1 MALDYRV
8 KCCPEGLVTDRRR
21 RIKVL
26 DCTIRD
32 GGICNNWKFDRAWV
46 RRTFEALQSSGVDYM
61 EIGYRTREGT
71 FDRAK
76 VGEWRFLDE
85 EVLAEVTQAHN
96 GKMKIAAMLDCGKVD
111 PSDIKP
117 RGSTVVNTIRIA
129 TYAHQ
134 LKEARRL
141 LDRALEEGY
150 ETFMNVMAV
159 STLEPKEVDAFLDE
173 LRDSGVHNV
182 AIVDSFG
189 ALYPYHITHLCH
201 VYQGRLGDKIKIG
214 VHTHNNQQQAF
225 ANTIAAIDAG
235 CDFVDATVHGIGR
248 GAGNCP
254 MELLLF
260 YLDNPKYDVKP
271 ILELVDE
278 YATLRDELRF
288 GYHLPYAITGFYNVH
303 PRAGIQRMSRPD
315 RYECREMYE
324 TFAGRFGEGGGG
336 D

>member
-8 KCCPEGLVTDRRR
+8 KCCPDGLVTDRRR

-32 GGICNNWKFDRAWV
+32 GGICNNWRFDRAWV
-46 RRTFEALQSSGVDYM
+46 KRTFEALQTAGVDYM
-61 EIGYRTREGT
+61 EIGYRTREGV

-76 VGEWRFLDE
+76 VGEWRFLE
-85 EVLAEVTQAHN
+85 EDVLAEVTAAHD
-96 GKMKIAAMLDCGKVD
+96 GRMRIAAMLDCGKVD
-111 PSDIKP
+111 PADIRP
-117 RGSTVVNTIRIA
+117 RGDTVVNTIRIA

-134 LKEARRL
+134 LVEARRL
-141 LDRALEEGY
+141 LDKALAEGY

-159 STLEPKEVDAFLDE
+159 STLEPAQVDTFLDE
-173 LRDSGVHNV
+173 LRESGVHNV

-189 ALYPYHITHLCH
+189 ALFPHHVTHLVH
-201 VYQGRLGDKIKIG
+201 VYQNRLGDRIKVG
-214 VHTHNNQQQAF
+214 VHTHNNQQNAF
-225 ANTIAAIDAG
+225 ANTVAAIDAG
-235 CDFVDATVHGIGR
+235 VDFVDATVHGIGR

-260 YLDNPKYDVKP
+260 YLDNPRYDVRP

-278 YATLRDELRF
+278 YATLRDDLRW
-288 GYHLPYAITGFYNVH
+288 GYHLPYAITGYYNVH
-303 PRAGIQRMSRPD
+303 PRSGIQRMSKPD
-315 RYECREMYE
+315 RYDCRGMYE
-324 TFAGRFGEGGGG
+324 AFAGRFGEGGGA